1 MMMKKRRRMPSSN
14 RRRVLQYR
22 SAQEAILECVRE
34 WNAVVTI
41 QRAARRSHVL
51 TAGFVVL

>member
-1 MMMKKRRRMPSSN
+1 MPSSN